1 MVEKKNKATIK
12 DQMKMDTQ
20 ELCEAAIRNGWIAAL
35 ISLGITLIFG
45 IIGFFAESD
54 NEALNYFLDPWLM
67 VDVVLMAIMAFF
79 IYKKSRTAA
88 TLMFVYFVLS
98 KIIQW
103 YELGSLQGL
112 PMALVFIYFYFN
124 AMRGTFLWHSNYKNQ
139 NVSLVLETEN

>member
-1 MVEKKNKATIK
+1 MAEKKKATFK

-20 ELCEAAIRNGWIAAL
+20 ELCEAAIKNGWIAAL

-45 IIGFFAESD
+45 AVGFFAESD
-54 NEALNYFLDPWLM
+54 DEVLNYFLDPWLM

-98 KIIQW
+98 K
-103 YELGSLQGL
+103 
-112 PMALVFIYFYFN
+112 FT
-124 AMRGTFLWHSNYKNQ
+124 R
-139 NVSLVLETEN
+139 